1 MVVACEMKEI
11 LTFTAHERGKVEICC
26 PYQSKYK
33 EHKKYLCRGE
43 CQRLYKDKVV
53 ESGSAAKD
61 ERFSLTDNKTAH
73 VFTVTI
79 TDLRIEDRGQ
89 YWCGI
94 ETGFKWA
101 SPKPTTSSSCYSK
114 PTTANTASN
123 RLDVTSSSSSP
134 SVLLLFSSSADAV
147 SPKPQPDF
155 TSIIMLSVMGMLL
168 GFGFLL
174 FIFLGCRQKK
184 EAVRLRGVIHV
195 LAENLPTKEVT
206 HSVCHYE
213 EIICTDSY
221 VWALMYLLNT
231 TPMTLTSLILLSC
244 FKLFRKIRLC
254 NC

>member
-1 MVVACEMKEI
+1 MTQICVDKLLVFNLLLLVSVVACEMKEI
-11 LTFTAHERGKVEICC
+11 FTFTAHERGKVEICC

-33 EHKKYLCRGE
+33 EHKKYLCRDE

-94 ETGFKWA
+94 ETGFSKLDDFTQIHLKIKHVTSERA

-123 RLDVTSSSSSP
+123 RPDVTSSSSSP

-195 LAENLPTKEVT
+195 LAKNLPTKE
-206 HSVCHYE
+206 
-213 EIICTDSY
+213 
-221 VWALMYLLNT
+221 A
-231 TPMTLTSLILLSC
+231 
-244 FKLFRKIRLC
+244 
-254 NC
+254 